1 MQPGADLYHA
11 RHARHHI
18 LAVRTGHSSRQSDHV
33 RAGRYAQYLPALTIE
48 QRNFARRFLLDR
60 GGPSEEKEEDEEDD
74 DSDRES
80 DARSFR
86 LSSSKQYGSTST
98 FHEPDR
104 GPGAANRSQGL
115 HFGLVCKSLEK
126 QVCALGEKRPIVSRS
141 LVIYRKIL
149 TPAYR
154 DALYLKASV
163 MNAPARPGSD
173 IDHPTET
180 GAREQ

>member
-11 RHARHHI
+11 RHARPHI
-18 LAVRTGHSSRQSDHV
+18 LAVRTGHPRRQPDHV
-33 RAGRYAQYLPALTIE
+33 RARRYAQYLPALTIE

-60 GGPSEEKEEDEEDD
+60 GGPSEEKEEDEEEEDD

-104 GPGAANRSQGL
+104 GPGAANRSQGVSVGS
-115 HFGLVCKSLEK
+115 FFSEWNSR
-126 QVCALGEKRPIVSRS
+126 EIV
-141 LVIYRKIL
+141 
-149 TPAYR
+149 
-154 DALYLKASV
+154 
-163 MNAPARPGSD
+163 
-173 IDHPTET
+173 
-180 GAREQ
+180 